1 VAPDVVHLH
10 SSKAGLAGRL
20 AVRGRR
26 PTIFQPHAWSFDA
39 VEGLVRRGALLWERV
54 AVRWTD
60 AVVCVSE
67 AERRRGEK
75 AGVRGAWRVI
85 PNGVDLAAY
94 SPATSGERA
103 AARARL
109 RLPANPLVVC
119 VGRLSRQKGQDVLLA
134 AWPMVRQNVPDAHL
148 ALVGDGPEHGRLR
161 SGSPEHVLFAGL
173 RDDVPDWLA
182 AADVVAAPSRWEGM
196 SIAVLEALARARPV
210 VAADT
215 PGAAEAIGD
224 EAGAVVPIE
233 DASRLADELAVRLR
247 DPRRAQIEGRKA
259 RERVERL
266 FDVRRTT
273 AAHAAL
279 YEELARPA

>member
-1 VAPDVVHLH
+1 M
-10 SSKAGLAGRL
+10 
-20 AVRGRR
+20 
-26 PTIFQPHAWSFDA
+26 
-39 VEGLVRRGALLWERV
+39 RRGALLWERV

-134 AWPMVRQNVPDAHL
+134 AWPMVRQN
-148 ALVGDGPEHGRLR
+148 
-161 SGSPEHVLFAGL
+161 
-173 RDDVPDWLA
+173 VPDWLA

>member
-20 AVRGRR
+20 AVRARR

-39 VEGLVRRGALLWERV
+39 VDGLVRRGALVWERV

-67 AERRRGEK
+67 AERRRGED

-85 PNGVDLAAY
+85 PNGVDLAALT
-94 SPATSGERA
+94 PATSGERA

-109 RLPANPLVVC
+109 GLPANPLVVC

-134 AWPMVRQNVPDAHL
+134 AWPAVRRQVPAAHL
-148 ALVGDGPEHGRLR
+148 ALVGDGPEGARLR
-161 SGSPEHVLFAGL
+161 SGSPEDVLFVGL

-196 SIAVLEALARARPV
+196 SIALLEALARARPV

-233 DASRLADELAVRLR
+233 DASRLADELVVRLR
-247 DPRRAQIEGRKA
+247 APRRAQIEGRKG

-266 FDVRRTT
+266 FDLRRTT

-279 YEELARPA
+279 YEELTLRA